1 MSTIFLRV
9 DYLDQDYDRAHE
21 FPNRQ
26 TFGDFADE
34 GRHRGSEYIWAKTTE
49 EEAARIIGSR
59 WKQYVDR
66 PDSYERSYFD

>member
-9 DYLDQDYDRAHE
+9 DYLDKDYDRARK
-21 FPNRQ
+21 FPHREI
-26 TFGDFADE
+26 FGDFGVE
-34 GRHRGSEYIWAKTTE
+34 GMRRGSEYIWAKTTE
-49 EEAARIIGSR
+49 EEAARIIGDR